1 MNNEHKKTT
10 ALKATVKWTE
20 EDKQLLKSTIIND
33 FYDLI
38 NRSEKEGLYWK
49 GATCDLIDMA
59 HMVWESGALL
69 QSDGRPMD
77 FITIVRNICRVLH
90 VLAPR
95 NPSST
100 IMAVRAR
107 KNVRVGPLLDRYL
120 YVMNAAGIQDPMR
133 LEIRRRKPH
142 PRPSPNGTTPPDL
155 P

>member
-1 MNNEHKKTT
+1 MNNEHKKAT

-20 EDKQLLKSTIIND
+20 EDKQRLKSTIIND

-69 QSDGRPMD
+69 RSDGHPMD

-142 PRPSPNGTTPPDL
+142 PRPSPNGEGSR
-155 P
+155 

>member
-1 MNNEHKKTT
+1 MNNEHKKAT

-20 EDKQLLKSTIIND
+20 EDKQRLKSTIIND

-38 NRSEKEGLYWK
+38 NRSD
-49 GATCDLIDMA
+49 TCDLIDMA

-69 QSDGRPMD
+69 RSDGRPMD

-133 LEIRRRKPH
+133 LEIRRKRKSNREP
-142 PRPSPNGTTPPDL
+142 
-155 P
+155 

>member
-20 EDKQLLKSTIIND
+20 EDKQRLKSTIIND

-69 QSDGRPMD
+69 RSDGRPKD

-142 PRPSPNGTTPPDL
+142 PRPSPNETTPPDL